1 MTSSATTQQRTNAT
15 TITLADLADLP
26 RWVAWRQ
33 ELRVNKNGEEVKTKV
48 PYDPRTAGLARIP
61 TEPSTWNTRA
71 MAKRHWQRL
80 HDAEHEVGGVGI
92 VLGDL
97 DDGTLLMGIDLDD
110 CFKPDSEGIKPWAV
124 EVIERFKTYAEVS
137 PSGHGV
143 KLFFRVAQHDAAAAK
158 HLFGLNP
165 KRRPKTR
172 NTFAAGEHQ
181 EIAIDRARFYA
192 VTDQRLPD
200 VPKTLE
206 VVSVEDVR
214 WFIEQAGP
222 QYQRLHGVHR
232 RNNGSRRS
240 RDRDESRSG
249 YGFRFMRERKR
260 AGDHD
265 YDSVRAAILADQS
278 EAGEWARQAP
288 ERELQHTWEN
298 VCAWE
303 DKASADKPTET
314 RPLISRRI
322 DQFER
327 RDIEWLWWPF
337 LPLGMITLVV
347 GDKAVGKS
355 SVALDVAARI
365 SKGAAW
371 PRFGND
377 EEERAP
383 LGSVIILCKEND
395 ISRIIR
401 PRLEEAGADL
411 SRIHTL
417 GYAVPDDPDL
427 LDPLERLDTTVNELQ
442 RLVEDIGDV
451 KLIVVDPITDYLGK
465 TDMNSDSAVRTL
477 LNPLGRLA
485 SRYDLAIL
493 NILHL
498 NKKVDLP
505 GRYRALGSVGFRNVA
520 QSTVVV
526 AKNDHAAGERLM
538 MQDAANLVA
547 ETRAVSFSMVTRG
560 HYHRVDWG
568 SDFED
573 VDIDEIMA
581 DKRKSKK
588 SEAVKLL
595 QQWLAD
601 GPLPVDEVRQRA
613 KKQRIGWRTIQEA
626 SKEVGVHSYKEG
638 VKGPWSWRLKRAG
651 RS

>member
-1 MTSSATTQQRTNAT
+1 MSQSGTAQQRTDT
-15 TITLADLADLP
+15 STITLDDLVDLP

-33 ELRVNKNGEEVKTKV
+33 ELRDNKNGEKYQTKI
-48 PYDPRTAGLARIP
+48 PYDPNRQQQARIP
-61 TEPSTWNTRA
+61 TDPSTWGSHKQA
-71 MAKRHWQRL
+71 AQRWDGDL
-80 HDAEHEVGGVGI
+80 CAGNRVGGVGI
-92 VLGDL
+92 VLGEL
-97 DDGTLLMGIDLDD
+97 DDGTMLMGIDLDR
-110 CFKPDSEGIKPWAV
+110 CFHPLSDRIRPWAV
-124 EVIERFKTYAEVS
+124 EVLRKFNTYAEVS
-137 PSGHGV
+137 PSGKGV
-143 KLFFRVAQHDAAAAK
+143 KLFFLIAAGDVTAVKA
-158 HLFGLNP
+158 LLEG
-165 KRRPKTR
+165 KTR
-172 NTFAAGEHQ
+172 RTFAAGQHR

-192 VTDQRLPD
+192 VTENILQG
-200 VPKTLE
+200 VPKTLRLVPLE
-206 VVSVEDVR
+206 HVR
-214 WFIEQAGP
+214 WFVGQAGP

-232 RNNGSRRS
+232 SDDGPRS
-240 RDRDESRSG
+240 RDESRSG

-303 DKASADKPTET
+303 DKASAAKPTET
-314 RPLISRRI
+314 RPLISRSI

-327 RDIEWLWWPF
+327 RNIEWLWCPF
-337 LPLGMITLVV
+337 LPLGMITLMI

-377 EEERAP
+377 DEEKAP
-383 LGSVIILCKEND
+383 HGSVIILCKEND

-401 PRLEEAGADL
+401 PRLEAAGADL

-417 GYAVPDDPDL
+417 GYAVPDDPKL
-427 LDPLERLDTTVNELQ
+427 LDPLERLDTTVSELQ
-442 RLVEDIGDV
+442 RLVEKIGDV
-451 KLIVVDPITDYLGK
+451 KLIVVDPLTDYLGK
-465 TDMNSDSAVRTL
+465 IDMNSDSAVRTL
-477 LNPLGRLA
+477 LTPLGRLA

-493 NILHL
+493 NILHV

-520 QSTVVV
+520 QSTLLV
-526 AKNDHAAGERLM
+526 AKNDEVMPGERLLV
-538 MQDAANLVA
+538 QEAANLVA
-547 ETRAVSFSMVTRG
+547 VTRAVSFSMHTVGR
-560 HYHRVDWG
+560 YHRVDWG
-568 SDFED
+568 RDWQD
-573 VDIDEIMA
+573 VDVDELMA

-588 SEAVKLL
+588 GKAAKLL

-601 GPLPVDEVRQRA
+601 GPLEVDEVKRRA
-613 KKQRIGWRTIQEA
+613 KKHDIGWRTMNEA
-626 SKEVGVHSYKEG
+626 SNEAGVRKH
-638 VKGPWSWRLKRAG
+638 KGRGTNDRWSWSLE
-651 RS
+651 